1 MLTFVGVDEGAPEAQ
16 SARRPRDRA
25 IPQTRSLDV
34 DSQDMTPAELGWTP
48 EGHLRIV
55 WPDRVVSTYEPGYL
69 RKICPCAD
77 CRGAHGGPPK
87 AFVILSPQKV
97 RNAPRQ
103 ILIER
108 VEPVGNYAIAFTWG
122 DGHREGIYS
131 WRLLRAS
138 APAATSA
145 IVTPGG
151 PA

>member
-1 MLTFVGVDEGAPEAQ
+1 MDTQELN
-16 SARRPRDRA
+16 
-25 IPQTRSLDV
+25 
-34 DSQDMTPAELGWTP
+34 PAELGWTP
-48 EGHLRIV
+48 DGHLRIV
-55 WPDRVVSTYEPGYL
+55 WADGLVSTYEPGHL

-97 RNAPRQ
+97 RNAPKQ
-103 ILIER
+103 VIIER

-138 APAATSA
+138 DPARTAATSLA
-145 IVTPGG
+145 GQTRG